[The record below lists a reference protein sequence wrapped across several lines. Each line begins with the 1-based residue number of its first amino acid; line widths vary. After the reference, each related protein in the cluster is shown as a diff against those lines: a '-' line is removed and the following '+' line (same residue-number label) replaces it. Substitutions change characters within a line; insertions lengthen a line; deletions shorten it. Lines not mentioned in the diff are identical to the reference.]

1 MSAFSKL
8 QIPQY
13 LHIQE
18 FEFGLSRNT
27 EQAWIY
33 LIYNSMAC
41 STNNTTYT
49 YRKIVCFPERQEE
62 PLFLQYGLQYG
73 TTEY

>member
-27 EQAWIY
+27 EQA
-33 LIYNSMAC
+33 
-41 STNNTTYT
+41 
-49 YRKIVCFPERQEE
+49 
-62 PLFLQYGLQYG
+62 
-73 TTEY
+73 